1 MKPAWDQLG
10 EEFAGSSSVLIGD
23 ADCTGSGESLC
34 NDFDVQ
40 GFPTVKYFVDGDMK
54 GEKYSGARD
63 YDSLLAFVQE
73 TLEVKCDV
81 KNSEGCTDKEKEYI
95 DKMKAKSSD
104 ERVKQ
109 IKRLE
114 GMAFD
119 PMKAELKA
127 WLRQRLHILNMLEA

>member
-1 MKPAWDQLG
+1 M
-10 EEFAGSSSVLIGD
+10 LIGD
-23 ADCTGSGESLC
+23 ADCTASGESLC
-34 NDFDVQ
+34 TQFDVQ
-40 GFPTVKYFVDGDMK
+40 GYPTLKYFVDGDTK
-54 GEKYSGARD
+54 GEKYSGGRD
-63 YDSLLAFVQE
+63 YDSLLAFAKE

-81 KNSEGCTDKEKEYI
+81 KSPEGCTDKEKDYI
-95 DKMKAKSSD
+95 EKMKVKTSE